1 MIIQELS
8 GLKELL
14 NCHQTHLSLTSTT
27 SASVHCLKMDGSTFL
42 KVKKR
47 PGKTTTPQ
55 INTCNIL
62 SRYKTWSDVLS
73 KTRYRVKIA
82 ALSWCG
88 QGSIRAAVPLPQQRS
103 LYCTHTN
110 NGGGVRWLI
119 ALHSCFTSG
128 DQRVFCYMLR
138 FVNWRPI
145 LACDIYLS
153 VMRNC
158 MNVHRND

>member
-1 MIIQELS
+1 MIVSVKVAFLREYYCEMCKPDLSNWQWDSFLLLNQQIIIQELS
-8 GLKELL
+8 GLTELL

-62 SRYKTWSDVLS
+62 SRYKTWSDVWS
-73 KTRYRVKIA
+73 KTRYPVKIA
-82 ALSWCG
+82 ALSRCG

-103 LYCTHTN
+103 LYCTNTN

-119 ALHSCFTSG
+119 ALHSCFTSR
-128 DQRVFCYMLR
+128 D
-138 FVNWRPI
+138 
-145 LACDIYLS
+145 
-153 VMRNC
+153 
-158 MNVHRND
+158 